1 MRVHDDRAEHERR
14 TQRNIDELA
23 EKLLKKEMETQQLQH
38 IQERTKLSHRK
49 NAVKLEQIK
58 EKLDCLKSTH
68 LQVKQNLLRTREV
81 THKLDLEKRDIAHDR
96 EKNAQKQKA
105 VIEKKLQEGE
115 DMILF
120 REVLKSYTIS
130 LA

>member
-81 THKLDLEKRDIAHDR
+81 THKLDLEKRDIADAR